1 MGNQGETS
9 VLLSIEQNK
18 SKPIKMWLTPELQ
31 EHLVYWNNP
40 LESGVVFGSVLV
52 LMVAVKYMSLISV
65 VANLG
70 LALVTSTVAFRIYKS
85 VLSAVKKTDDTGHP
99 FKKYLDIDTTLSSD
113 KVLELTDNLVNKL
126 NALLKKLKSVF
137 LVEDIVETLKF
148 GVAMYML
155 TYVGRIINGL
165 TILILIW
172 VSIFSAPRIYR
183 DNQAKIDEA
192 IGPIKIKIDEIMSKV
207 KGGAKKK
214 SKQIIF
220 AHQLHHQYPFNH

>member
-1 MGNQGETS
+1 LYSFGRIK
-9 VLLSIEQNK
+9 LF
-18 SKPIKMWLTPELQ
+18 KMWLTPELQ

-99 FKKYLDIDTTLSSD
+99 FKKYLDIDTTLSGD
-113 KVLELTDNLVNKL
+113 KVHEFTNNFVNKL

-137 LVEDIVETLKF
+137 LVDDFVESLKF
-148 GVAMYML
+148 GVAMYLL

-192 IGPIKIKIDEIMSKV
+192 VGPIKVKIEELMTKV
-207 KGGAKKK
+207 KGGAKKEE
-214 SKQIIF
+214 
-220 AHQLHHQYPFNH
+220 

>member
-85 VLSAVKKTDDTGHP
+85 VLSAVKESEDVGHP
-99 FKKYLDIDTTLSSD
+99 FKKYLEIDMTLSSD
-113 KVLELTDNLVNKL
+113 KVVEFTDKLVGNLNC
-126 NALLKKLKSVF
+126 LLKKLKTVF
-137 LVEDIVETLKF
+137 LVEDFVESLKF
-148 GVAMYML
+148 AVAMYLL
-155 TYVGRIINGL
+155 TYIGRMINGL
-165 TILILIW
+165 TILIVVW

-192 IGPIKIKIDEIMSKV
+192 VGPIKVKVEELTSKL
-207 KGGAKKK
+207 KGAKKEE
-214 SKQIIF
+214 
-220 AHQLHHQYPFNH
+220 

>member
-1 MGNQGETS
+1 
-9 VLLSIEQNK
+9 
-18 SKPIKMWLTPELQ
+18 MWLTPELQ
-31 EHLVYWNNP
+31 EHLVYWNNNP
-40 LESGVVFGSVLV
+40 LETGVVFGSVLV
-52 LMVAVKYMSLISV
+52 MVAVKYMSLISV

-113 KVLELTDNLVNKL
+113 KVLELTDSLVTKL
-126 NALLKKLKSVF
+126 NAFLKKLKSVF

-192 IGPIKIKIDEIMSKV
+192 VGPIKIKVEELMSKV
-207 KGGAKKK
+207 KGGAKKEE
-214 SKQIIF
+214 
-220 AHQLHHQYPFNH
+220 

>member
-1 MGNQGETS
+1 MGTS
-9 VLLSIEQNK
+9 LLSFGAVQR
-18 SKPIKMWLTPELQ
+18 SHIKWQYSHTFIMLLSPELQ
-31 EHLVYWNNP
+31 EHLLYWNNP

-99 FKKYLDIDTTLSSD
+99 FKKYLDIDTTLSGD
-113 KVLELTDNLVNKL
+113 KVLQFTDNLVNKL

-137 LVEDIVETLKF
+137 LVEDFVESLKF

-192 IGPIKIKIDEIMSKV
+192 VGPIKVKIEELMTKV
-207 KGGAKKK
+207 KGGAKKEE
-214 SKQIIF
+214 
-220 AHQLHHQYPFNH
+220 